1 LLNGFIDNRSA
12 IWSKAGTDTIRQ
24 FQFGPYW
31 VGHGRFSPDGRQVAY
46 TSQESGADEVYVRP
60 FSGTVGSIQVSAHGG
75 TEPVWS
81 RDGRRLYYMVGQR
94 MMVATLAPPPDVRVT
109 ARDSVFAWQG
119 FSTFDAAN
127 YDVAP
132 DGKHF
137 LMLQT
142 DARNVQLVI
151 ALGWA
156 SSARQRIA
164 GGSPP

>member
-1 LLNGFIDNRSA
+1 
-12 IWSKAGTDTIRQ
+12 
-24 FQFGPYW
+24 
-31 VGHGRFSPDGRQVAY
+31 
-46 TSQESGADEVYVRP
+46 
-60 FSGTVGSIQVSAHGG
+60 
-75 TEPVWS
+75 
-81 RDGRRLYYMVGQR
+81 

-109 ARDSVFAWQG
+109 ARDSLFAWQG

-127 YDVAP
+127 FDVAP

-151 ALGWA
+151 ALGWT

-164 GGSPP
+164 RASSP